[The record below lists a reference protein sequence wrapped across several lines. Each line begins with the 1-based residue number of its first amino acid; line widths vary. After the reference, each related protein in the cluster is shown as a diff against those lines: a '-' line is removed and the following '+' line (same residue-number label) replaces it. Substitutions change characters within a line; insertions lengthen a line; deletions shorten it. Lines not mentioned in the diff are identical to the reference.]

1 MLTPRFTLS
10 QDSSHVVVYIEAPY
24 VKFSSAE
31 ICIIDKEFSFYCKP
45 YYLKLYFSE
54 EIEEDDTTDATYDVD
69 LGQFTIKI
77 LKSNKGEHFTDLDM
91 LTKLMINNSNQK
103 TVKASTLIEVL
114 KSDPNENYNEE
125 EIDWSLEQV
134 VVEPESPLA
143 DCAYGFNLGASGIF
157 SKRPDEC
164 SELIDIQNPDETP
177 LSKRNFLQKEHED
190 QNFNVAHYLSDLEDD
205 DEIRDLVMYQTL
217 AQSTYLSGLEEHG
230 NAVKHAA
237 LYTKEEMELILQLP
251 KKEYILEKFQTSAA
265 LVGLIDILY
274 ACLYDTRTTKDDP
287 SVESAWTIRKLS
299 STLSW
304 LTSTSD
310 LRSAIISSLRRSLCF
325 PLYRHWILSL
335 QVLDDVRMVLAMGKP
350 QVLKT
355 FLRVRSIFNN
365 TESYHIHNDLYI
377 TDYCVWLQS
386 LSDKCLNTL
395 ISDIDKLHLS
405 KQEIGLNICSIENS
419 QLYLSSESGSDL
431 EESSDT
437 SGELNSSSTE
447 GIDSSLDSDDSADD
461 IEGSSHSME
470 SSIQS
475 KSSYNDTEEL
485 SAVTDGLNLQLSHLS
500 VSTNTVDEK
509 SPLIEVLTSNTS

>member
-1 MLTPRFTLS
+1 
-10 QDSSHVVVYIEAPY
+10 
-24 VKFSSAE
+24 
-31 ICIIDKEFSFYCKP
+31 
-45 YYLKLYFSE
+45 
-54 EIEEDDTTDATYDVD
+54 
-69 LGQFTIKI
+69 
-77 LKSNKGEHFTDLDM
+77 
-91 LTKLMINNSNQK
+91 
-103 TVKASTLIEVL
+103 
-114 KSDPNENYNEE
+114 
-125 EIDWSLEQV
+125 
-134 VVEPESPLA
+134 
-143 DCAYGFNLGASGIF
+143 
-157 SKRPDEC
+157 
-164 SELIDIQNPDETP
+164 
-177 LSKRNFLQKEHED
+177 
-190 QNFNVAHYLSDLEDD
+190 
-205 DEIRDLVMYQTL
+205 
-217 AQSTYLSGLEEHG
+217 
-230 NAVKHAA
+230 
-237 LYTKEEMELILQLP
+237 
-251 KKEYILEKFQTSAA
+251 
-265 LVGLIDILY
+265 
-274 ACLYDTRTTKDDP
+274 
-287 SVESAWTIRKLS
+287 
-299 STLSW
+299 
-304 LTSTSD
+304 
-310 LRSAIISSLRRSLCF
+310 
-325 PLYRHWILSL
+325 
-335 QVLDDVRMVLAMGKP
+335 MVLAMGKP